1 MRTRWIALALAA
13 GLMAAGPARAGSESG
28 DDHGDDDH
36 EDDRVE
42 HYAGKEVESKQA
54 AVKILHTYNARLE
67 ERLAGDL
74 SPKTMTAIHEM
85 SYTMENALAK
95 LDGDL
100 DGAAQSL
107 ERMHLAS
114 ERLEKDAV
122 QRHARAYLHVMPKVL
137 DAQ

>member
-13 GLMAAGPARAGSESG
+13 GLMAAGPAQAGSESG
-28 DDHGDDDH
+28 DDHGNDH
-36 EDDRVE
+36 DERVE

-54 AVKILHTYNARLE
+54 AVKILRTYNARLE
-67 ERLAGDL
+67 KRIGGELT
-74 SPKTMTAIHEM
+74 PETMNAIHKM

-107 ERMHLAS
+107 ERMHLSS
-114 ERLEKDAV
+114 ERMETDAV
-122 QRHARAYLHVMPKVL
+122 KRHAQAYLHVMPKVL
-137 DAQ
+137 EAQ

>member
-1 MRTRWIALALAA
+1 MQARWIALALAA
-13 GLMAAGPARAGSESG
+13 GIMAAGPAQAG
-28 DDHGDDDH
+28 DDHDH
-36 EDDRVE
+36 DHGEEERVE
-42 HYAGKEVESKQA
+42 HFEGKEVGSKQE
-54 AVKILHTYNARLE
+54 AVTILRDYNARLE
-67 ERLAGDL
+67 DKL
-74 SPKTMTAIHEM
+74 SGELTPEKMNSIHKI

-114 ERLEKDAV
+114 ERMETDAV
-122 QRHARAYLHVMPKVL
+122 KRHAQAYLHVMPSVL